1 MPVMEFLERNA
12 REYPNEIALVELNP
26 EEKDTRRTTW
36 KEYELIQPD
45 RFEPYRREITWSV
58 FNEKANR
65 FANMLL
71 GRGIKKGTR
80 WPY

>member
-1 MPVMEFLERNA
+1 MPVTEFLDRNA
-12 REYPNEIALVELNP
+12 RMYPNEIALVELNP

-36 KEYELIQPD
+36 KEYDLIQPD

-65 FANMLL
+65 LQICSLAGASEKETKL
-71 GRGIKKGTR
+71 
-80 WPY
+80 PY